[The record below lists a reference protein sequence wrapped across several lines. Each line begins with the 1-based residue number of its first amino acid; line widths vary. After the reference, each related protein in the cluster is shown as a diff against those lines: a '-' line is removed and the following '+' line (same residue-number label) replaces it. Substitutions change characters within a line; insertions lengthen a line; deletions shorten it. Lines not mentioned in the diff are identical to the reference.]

1 MKVGSW
7 VNDPNNFP
15 IDEEFYAKAEKKT
28 HNGYTIYHTATQLI
42 IFEKPSVQTNLK
54 KIAKKTN
61 TTNYSTSSSNSQSSQ
76 KSPKKIKETR
86 TSRLL
91 QRKNDLYQH
100 ANFNSTNFPNYVEI
114 ERLARRIN
122 THVRFS
128 NGDLNENSQSELS
141 A

>member
-1 MKVGSW
+1 MKVESW
-7 VNDPNNFP
+7 LNDPNNFP

-28 HNGYTIYHTATQLI
+28 HKGYTIYHTATQLF
-42 IFEKPSVQTNLK
+42 IFEKPSLQTNSK
-54 KIAKKTN
+54 KTAKNNTIKKTN

-122 THVRFS
+122 RI
-128 NGDLNENSQSELS
+128 LNMEIIF
-141 A
+141 